1 MEISAG
7 GELLAYCL
15 IMLSVLF
22 SSISNWVGRKKEQAK
37 QTGDYGVLSKIDLDI
52 KNLQDFI
59 HKIYIKF
66 MQISYE
72 KYRYGDCNG
81 TYIRYYY

>member
-22 SSISNWVGRKKEQAK
+22 SSISIWVGRKKDEVK
-37 QTGDYGVLSKIDLDI
+37 QTDLESEDP
-52 KNLQDFI
+52 
-59 HKIYIKF
+59 
-66 MQISYE
+66 
-72 KYRYGDCNG
+72 
-81 TYIRYYY
+81 

>member
-22 SSISNWVGRKKEQAK
+22 SSISIWAGRKKDEAK
-37 QTGDYGVLSKIDLDI
+37 QTDLESEDP
-52 KNLQDFI
+52 
-59 HKIYIKF
+59 
-66 MQISYE
+66 
-72 KYRYGDCNG
+72 
-81 TYIRYYY
+81 